1 MKNEQNCKIHASSR
15 GDSNF
20 FAFWRPVSQSHAM
33 AQPLAL
39 FLYEKLLPSGQLVN
53 RFQDKGYRVQS
64 IGAAATLLEHANREK
79 PMLLMVDLESRLNDV
94 CEAIRQL
101 KKNNSTAHIPIIA
114 YASASK
120 TALHEEARAA
130 GATLV
135 VTDAAIL
142 VHLDQFLDQALQ
154 LD

>member
-1 MKNEQNCKIHASSR
+1 
-15 GDSNF
+15 
-20 FAFWRPVSQSHAM
+20 M

-64 IGAAATLLEHANREK
+64 IGTPGSLVAHADREK
-79 PMLLMVDLESRLNDV
+79 PMVLMVDLESRQNDV

-101 KKNNSTAHIPIIA
+101 KSNHSTAHIPIIA
-114 YASASK
+114 YGPASK
-120 TALHEEARAA
+120 TSLQEEARTS

-135 VTDAAIL
+135 VTDASIL

-154 LD
+154 VD

>member
-1 MKNEQNCKIHASSR
+1 MGWFAILSSF
-15 GDSNF
+15 GEELKF
-20 FAFWRPVSQSHAM
+20 FAFCRRVSQSHEM

-64 IGAAATLLEHANREK
+64 IGTPGTLVAHADREK
-79 PMLLMVDLESRLNDV
+79 PMVLMVDLESRQNDV

-101 KKNNSTAHIPIIA
+101 RGNTSTAHIPVIA
-114 YASASK
+114 YGPASK
-120 TALHEEARAA
+120 TALQEEARTS

-154 LD
+154 VD

>member
-1 MKNEQNCKIHASSR
+1 
-15 GDSNF
+15 
-20 FAFWRPVSQSHAM
+20 M

-64 IGAAATLLEHANREK
+64 IGAATTLVDHADREK
-79 PMLLMVDLESRLNDV
+79 PMVLMVDLESRQNDV

-101 KKNNSTAHIPIIA
+101 KKKNSTAHIPVIA
-114 YASASK
+114 YAPASQA
-120 TALHEEARAA
+120 ALQEEARNA

-154 LD
+154 VD

>member
-1 MKNEQNCKIHASSR
+1 
-15 GDSNF
+15 
-20 FAFWRPVSQSHAM
+20 M

-64 IGAAATLLEHANREK
+64 IGAAATLVDHADREK
-79 PMLLMVDLESRLNDV
+79 PMLLMVDLESRKNDV

-101 KKNNSTAHIPIIA
+101 KKHGTTAHIPVIA

-120 TALHEEARAA
+120 TALQEEARNA

-154 LD
+154 VD